1 MSATNQT
8 TELHLPLFTDS
19 DKPSWL
25 GDINGA
31 MQKIDARFVTNASSL
46 ATANATILALQTA
59 IADLTARIVILEAKP

>member
-1 MSATNQT
+1 VSATNQT

-59 IADLTARIVILEAKP
+59 VAELTARVTTLESA

>member
-1 MSATNQT
+1 VSATNQT
-8 TELHLPLFTDS
+8 TELHLPLFIDG

-25 GDINGA
+25 GDFNGA

-59 IADLTARIVILEAKP
+59 LADLTARVTTLESA

>member
-25 GDINGA
+25 GDVNGA
-31 MQKIDARFVTNASSL
+31 MQKIDARFVTNASDL

-59 IADLTARIVILEAKP
+59 LADLTARVTALESV

>member
-1 MSATNQT
+1 VSATNQT
-8 TELHLPLFTDS
+8 TELHLPLFIDG
-19 DKPSWL
+19 DKPTWL

-59 IADLTARIVILEAKP
+59 VAELTARVTTLESA